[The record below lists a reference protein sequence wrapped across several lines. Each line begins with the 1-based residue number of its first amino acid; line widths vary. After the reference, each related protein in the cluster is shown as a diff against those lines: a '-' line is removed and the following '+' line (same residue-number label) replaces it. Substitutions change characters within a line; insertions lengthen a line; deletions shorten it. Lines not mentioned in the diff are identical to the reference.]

1 MPELKGKNFSMKDYL
16 KNEDKNY
23 HTENAVELVN
33 LYGTA
38 KEKKEIKA
46 IHDRQETSGFLGYTD
61 YQSSHK
67 LHNKY
72 YQRFSD
78 EQSKKSISGLQKT
91 KSKSMEF
98 SLKDQRYRDQ
108 LSDLLFEQM
117 NARKMGKKYEKYDP
131 DAKKIK
137 LNKADYSIQKLKNA
151 YKNLPEITG
160 EDRKKLTKVLDG
172 YDTKSLT
179 RIADA
184 KIPSVSSSAKIILWQ
199 RNSLKLL
206 DKNFR
211 TELKKSKPEL
221 SKGSYMKENRPN
233 LNGRTTGSLSADKKK
248 QKGSL
253 SVDKRMWL

>member
-46 IHDRQETSGFLGYTD
+46 IHDRHMTPKGMFNRTGISVGD
-61 YQSSHK
+61 YADRKQ

-78 EQSKKSISGLQKT
+78 EQSKK
-91 KSKSMEF
+91 
-98 SLKDQRYRDQ
+98 
-108 LSDLLFEQM
+108 
-117 NARKMGKKYEKYDP
+117 A
-131 DAKKIK
+131 
-137 LNKADYSIQKLKNA
+137 
-151 YKNLPEITG
+151 
-160 EDRKKLTKVLDG
+160 
-172 YDTKSLT
+172 
-179 RIADA
+179 
-184 KIPSVSSSAKIILWQ
+184 
-199 RNSLKLL
+199 
-206 DKNFR
+206 
-211 TELKKSKPEL
+211 KPEL
-221 SKGSYMKENRPN
+221 SKGSYIKENRPN
-233 LNGRTTGSLSADKKK
+233 LNGRTTGTLSADKKK